1 MSRAEPEAIQPR
13 PSVPSPRPSD
23 GGPSA
28 ATAPSAAQ
36 REVQSAAARLRR
48 RRRLHDLAVRTASVC
63 GVLVVWEVGARGI
76 SPLLF
81 APPSR
86 ILAAGAQM
94 IASGEL
100 WPYLALSFRVAA
112 IGLLLGAVVGIA
124 AGVLIARVRLLDL
137 SLEPFVIA
145 LYSTPM
151 VALIPLVVIW
161 AGFGDAGKIVVI
173 FLFAVFPILLN
184 TYQGVHGV
192 DARLLEVARS
202 FRSSERALW
211 GDVILPSA
219 LPFIVAGL
227 RLALGRALIGMVI
240 ADLYT
245 SVSGIGYLIVRY
257 AQNLQIDR
265 LLVPVVILSITG
277 VVLVQGLRWLE
288 TRIAPWQFA
297 GRDD

>member
-1 MSRAEPEAIQPR
+1 MNGQAVVLSTQQRA
-13 PSVPSPRPSD
+13 
-23 GGPSA
+23 
-28 ATAPSAAQ
+28 
-36 REVQSAAARLRR
+36 VQAAAARLRR
-48 RRRLHDLAVRTASVC
+48 RRRLHDAIVRVASVC
-63 GVLVVWEVGARGI
+63 AVLAIWEVGAREM

-86 ILAAGAQM
+86 ILAAGVEM
-94 IASGEL
+94 IGSGEL
-100 WPYLALSFRVAA
+100 WPYLSLSFRVAA
-112 IGLLLGAVVGIA
+112 AGMLLGTVVGIA

-137 SLEPFVIA
+137 ALEPFVIA

-161 AGFGDAGKIVVI
+161 AGFGDAGKTVVI
-173 FLFAVFPILLN
+173 FLFAVFPVLLN
-184 TYQGVHGV
+184 TYQGVRGV
-192 DARLLEVARS
+192 DTRLLEVARS
-202 FRSSERALW
+202 FRTSERALW

-219 LPFIVAGL
+219 LPFIVAGV

-245 SVSGIGYLIVRY
+245 SISGIGYLIVRY

-265 LLVPVVILSITG
+265 LLVPVVILSLTG
-277 VVLVQGLRWLE
+277 VTLVQALRWAE
-288 TRIAPWQFA
+288 MRIAPWQFA

>member
-1 MSRAEPEAIQPR
+1 MSGGAALAVSAQQRA
-13 PSVPSPRPSD
+13 
-23 GGPSA
+23 
-28 ATAPSAAQ
+28 
-36 REVQSAAARLRR
+36 VQAAASRLRR
-48 RRRLHDLAVRTASVC
+48 RRRLHDALVRVASVC
-63 GVLVVWEVGARGI
+63 AVLTIWEAGARTI

-86 ILAAGAQM
+86 IVVAGVAM

-100 WPYLALSFRVAA
+100 WPYLSLSFRVAA
-112 IGLLLGAVVGIA
+112 IGMLLGTIVGVA

-161 AGFGDAGKIVVI
+161 AGFGDSGKIVVI
-173 FLFAVFPILLN
+173 FLFAVFPVLLN
-184 TYQGVHGV
+184 TYQGVRGV

-202 FRSSERALW
+202 FRTSERALW

-219 LPFIVAGL
+219 LPFIVAGV

-277 VVLVQGLRWLE
+277 VSLVQALRWVE
-288 TRIAPWQFA
+288 MRIAPWQFA

>member
-1 MSRAEPEAIQPR
+1 
-13 PSVPSPRPSD
+13 
-23 GGPSA
+23 
-28 ATAPSAAQ
+28 
-36 REVQSAAARLRR
+36 
-48 RRRLHDLAVRTASVC
+48 
-63 GVLVVWEVGARGI
+63 
-76 SPLLF
+76 
-81 APPSR
+81 
-86 ILAAGAQM
+86 
-94 IASGEL
+94 
-100 WPYLALSFRVAA
+100 
-112 IGLLLGAVVGIA
+112 
-124 AGVLIARVRLLDL
+124 
-137 SLEPFVIA
+137 
-145 LYSTPM
+145 
-151 VALIPLVVIW
+151 
-161 AGFGDAGKIVVI
+161 
-173 FLFAVFPILLN
+173 LN

-277 VVLVQGLRWLE
+277 VLLVQALRWLE
-288 TRIAPWQFA
+288 SRIAPWQFA

>member
-1 MSRAEPEAIQPR
+1 MSGGAALAVSAQQRA
-13 PSVPSPRPSD
+13 
-23 GGPSA
+23 
-28 ATAPSAAQ
+28 
-36 REVQSAAARLRR
+36 VQAAASRLRR
-48 RRRLHDLAVRTASVC
+48 RRRLHDALVRVASVC
-63 GVLVVWEVGARGI
+63 AVLTIWEAGARTI

-86 ILAAGAQM
+86 IAVAAVSM

-100 WPYLALSFRVAA
+100 WPYLSLSFRVAA
-112 IGLLLGAVVGIA
+112 IGMLLGTIVGVA

-161 AGFGDAGKIVVI
+161 AGFGDSGKIVVI
-173 FLFAVFPILLN
+173 FLFAVFPVLLN
-184 TYQGVHGV
+184 TYQGVRGV

-202 FRSSERALW
+202 FRTSERALW

-219 LPFIVAGL
+219 LPFIVAGV

-277 VVLVQGLRWLE
+277 VSLVQALRWVE
-288 TRIAPWQFA
+288 VRVAPWQFA

>member
-1 MSRAEPEAIQPR
+1 MNVIA
-13 PSVPSPRPSD
+13 V
-23 GGPSA
+23 SA
-28 ATAPSAAQ
+28 QQQA
-36 REVQSAAARLRR
+36 VQAAASRLRR
-48 RRRLHDLAVRTASVC
+48 RRRLHDTLVRVVSVC
-63 GVLVVWEVGARGI
+63 AVLAIWEVGARAI

-86 ILAAGAQM
+86 IFVAGVQM

-100 WPYLALSFRVAA
+100 WPYLSLSYRVAA
-112 IGLLLGAVVGIA
+112 IGLLLGTVVGIA
-124 AGVLIARVRLLDL
+124 AGVAIARVRLLDL

-161 AGFGDAGKIVVI
+161 AGFGDGGKIVVI
-173 FLFAVFPILLN
+173 FLFAVFPVLLN
-184 TYQGVHGV
+184 TYQGVRGV

-202 FRSSERALW
+202 FRTSERALW

-219 LPFIVAGL
+219 LPFIVAGV

-277 VVLVQGLRWLE
+277 VTLVQALRWTE
-288 TRIAPWQFA
+288 ARIAPWQFA
-297 GRDD
+297 GRDE

>member
-1 MSRAEPEAIQPR
+1 MNGGAAMAGVSAQQLAVRA
-13 PSVPSPRPSD
+13 
-23 GGPSA
+23 
-28 ATAPSAAQ
+28 
-36 REVQSAAARLRR
+36 AAARLRR
-48 RRRLHDLAVRTASVC
+48 RQRLHDVAVRTVSVC
-63 GVLVVWEVGARGI
+63 VVLALWEVGGRAI

-86 ILAAGAQM
+86 IIVAGVQM
-94 IASGEL
+94 VASGEL

-112 IGLLLGAVVGIA
+112 IGMGLGTVVGIA
-124 AGVLIARVRLLDL
+124 AGVAIARVRLLDL

-145 LYSTPM
+145 LYATPM

-161 AGFGDAGKIVVI
+161 AGFGDTAKIVVI

-184 TYQGVHGV
+184 TYQGVRGV
-192 DARLLEVARS
+192 DLHLLEVARS

-211 GDVILPSA
+211 ADVILPSA
-219 LPFIVAGL
+219 LPFIVAGV
-227 RLALGRALIGMVI
+227 RLALGRVLVGMVI

-245 SVSGIGYLIVRY
+245 AVSGIGYLIVRY

-288 TRIAPWQFA
+288 VRIAPWQFA
-297 GRDD
+297 GRND

>member
-1 MSRAEPEAIQPR
+1 MNGQAAVLSTQQRA
-13 PSVPSPRPSD
+13 
-23 GGPSA
+23 
-28 ATAPSAAQ
+28 
-36 REVQSAAARLRR
+36 VQAAASRLRR
-48 RRRLHDLAVRTASVC
+48 RRRLHDAIVRVVSVC
-63 GVLVVWEVGARGI
+63 AVLAIWEAGAREM

-86 ILAAGAQM
+86 IVAAGVEM
-94 IASGEL
+94 IGSGEL
-100 WPYLALSFRVAA
+100 WPYLALSFRVAGA
-112 IGLLLGAVVGIA
+112 GMLLGTVVGIA

-137 SLEPFVIA
+137 ALEPFVIA

-161 AGFGDAGKIVVI
+161 AGFGDVGKTVVI
-173 FLFAVFPILLN
+173 FLFAVFPVLLN
-184 TYQGVHGV
+184 TYQGVRGV
-192 DARLLEVARS
+192 DTRLLEVARS
-202 FRSSERALW
+202 FRTSERALW

-219 LPFIVAGL
+219 LPFIVAGV

-245 SVSGIGYLIVRY
+245 SISGIGYLIVRY

-265 LLVPVVILSITG
+265 LLVPVVILSLTG
-277 VVLVQGLRWLE
+277 VTLVQALRWVE
-288 TRIAPWQFA
+288 MRIAPWQFA

>member
-1 MSRAEPEAIQPR
+1 VNVIA
-13 PSVPSPRPSD
+13 V
-23 GGPSA
+23 SA
-28 ATAPSAAQ
+28 QQQA
-36 REVQSAAARLRR
+36 VQAAASRLRR
-48 RRRLHDLAVRTASVC
+48 RRRLHDTLVRVVSVC
-63 GVLVVWEVGARGI
+63 AVLAIWEVGARAI

-86 ILAAGAQM
+86 IFVAGVQM

-100 WPYLALSFRVAA
+100 WPYLSLSYRVAA
-112 IGLLLGAVVGIA
+112 IGLLLGTVVGIA
-124 AGVLIARVRLLDL
+124 AGVAIARVRLLDL

-161 AGFGDAGKIVVI
+161 AGFGDGGKIVVI
-173 FLFAVFPILLN
+173 FLFAVFPVLLN
-184 TYQGVHGV
+184 TYQGVRGV

-202 FRSSERALW
+202 FRTSERALW

-219 LPFIVAGL
+219 LPFIVAGV

-277 VVLVQGLRWLE
+277 VTLVQALRWTE
-288 TRIAPWQFA
+288 ARIAPWQFA
-297 GRDD
+297 GRDE